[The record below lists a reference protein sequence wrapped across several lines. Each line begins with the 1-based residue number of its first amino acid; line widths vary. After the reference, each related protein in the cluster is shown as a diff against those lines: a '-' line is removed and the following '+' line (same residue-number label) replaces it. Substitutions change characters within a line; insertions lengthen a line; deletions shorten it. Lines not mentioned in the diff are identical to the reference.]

1 MSELGWNQVREKY
14 SRNPITFTKTGKEFR
29 VSRVTETAIYID
41 LPSGEEYI
49 SRKNLARAVALI
61 QEGIKLNGP
70 SDYKRQ
76 VYDQRPAYAWAIL
89 RDLGFAS

>member
-1 MSELGWNQVREKY
+1 MSELDWNQVREKY
-14 SRNPITFTKTGKEFR
+14 SGNPITFTKTGKEFR

-41 LPSGEEYI
+41 LPSGEEYV
-49 SRKNLARAVALI
+49 SRENLERAVTLV
-61 QEGIKLNGP
+61 QRGIRLNSP

-89 RDLGFAS
+89 RDLGFVL